1 MEVVA
6 YLQHSDFL
14 LEDEQGVAV
23 IGGSHYVLSVGDQVV
38 IKQKMQDENVY
49 KVHIRFAYTRHQGL
63 YEDEIEL
70 KFEGC
75 RQDLIHYLQHKTVH

>member
-1 MEVVA
+1 M
-6 YLQHSDFL
+6 
-14 LEDEQGVAV
+14 
-23 IGGSHYVLSVGDQVV
+23 VL
-38 IKQKMQDENVY
+38 KQKMQDENVY